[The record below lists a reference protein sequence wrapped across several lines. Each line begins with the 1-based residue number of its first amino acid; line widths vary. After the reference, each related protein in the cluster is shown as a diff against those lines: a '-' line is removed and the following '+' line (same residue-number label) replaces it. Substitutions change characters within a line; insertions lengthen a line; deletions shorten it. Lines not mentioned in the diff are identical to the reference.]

1 MWRYGVKLMIILET
15 PRLILRRFTPEDAAD
30 NYRIYTDPENMK
42 FMGRQPDSVEFER
55 EHILKHIANYYDR
68 HGFGLW
74 AAVLKEN
81 KRLIGR
87 CGLLYQPVEGAQEVE
102 VSYLIDRPYWGR
114 GLATEAA
121 RETVKLG
128 FERYKFPRIVA
139 LINPENVASVR
150 VAEKIGMRYGRDVNF
165 REFGQVAMYVLMA
178 PGSAAVKASSES
190 MNRDAPSSY

>member
-1 MWRYGVKLMIILET
+1 MRESPMIVLET
-15 PRLILRRFTPEDAAD
+15 ERLLLRRFTPEDAAD
-30 NYRIYTDPENMK
+30 NYRIYTDPENMR
-42 FMGRQPDSVEFER
+42 FMGRRPDSVEFER
-55 EHILKHIANYYDR
+55 YHLRKHIADYYDK

-81 KRLIGR
+81 DRLIGR
-87 CGLLYQPVEGAQEVE
+87 CGLLYQQVEGTREVE
-102 VSYLIDRPYWGR
+102 VTYLIDRHYWGR

-150 VAEKIGMRYGRDVNF
+150 VAEKIGMGYE
-165 REFGQVAMYVLMA
+165 REVSFKDFGEVALYVLKA
-178 PGSAAVKASSES
+178 GDCVAVEK
-190 MNRDAPSSY
+190 